1 MCDRGATTWRCRGG
15 RAGRLRLIAMVR
27 PAWCWPMRR
36 TRRSPARPWPCPPW
50 NGPTIRLARRSRRAC
65 RARIASAPTGAVAAQ
80 RYCPPRPTATPRGG
94 VMAAPRSRSV
104 GVRRGDGDHCSD
116 RLEGAPGAG
125 PTGFTHPLPAIVN
138 RPVGPGRVRSVRR
151 QASKQEFGSYGVDC
165 WTARRAESAAPS
177 AVGRWRDMLLGT
189 SADASGSPGGG
200 GRRCA
205 FPPYGTVQ
213 QSTPYERRILTRRK
227 RGGPR
232 RATEKAAMRC
242 ARCRNRQPREAPKF
256 LASPWPSAASSV
268 LEAFTCLR
276 CSQRPGRITG
286 ARRPPRATIGECR
299 RVPGGGGDL
308 ATPPHHLCQR
318 ISAFSAGTKTPGCA
332 GTTRTV

>member
-1 MCDRGATTWRCRGG
+1 MPGLRG
-15 RAGRLRLIAMVR
+15 
-27 PAWCWPMRR
+27 
-36 TRRSPARPWPCPPW
+36 SPTPCP
-50 NGPTIRLARRSRRAC
+50 RLSTDRSALGGF
-65 RARIASAPTGAVAAQ
+65 AASAGKQVSKNLAH
-80 RYCPPRPTATPRGG
+80 
-94 VMAAPRSRSV
+94 MALTV
-104 GVRRGDGDHCSD
+104 G
-116 RLEGAPGAG
+116 
-125 PTGFTHPLPAIVN
+125 
-138 RPVGPGRVRSVRR
+138 RPVGR
-151 QASKQEFGSYGVDC
+151 K
-165 WTARRAESAAPS
+165 SAAPS

-242 ARCRNRQPREAPKF
+242 ARCRNRRPREAPKF